1 MAAFATVVN
10 FWLGSSQGSREKD
23 AASERQAV
31 QQAELIERSAK
42 QNAEI
47 LEQSAKRN
55 ADLLKTVMK
64 SEPAA
69 KVEKPAKQL
78 ERCLDIVLKQEAIL
92 ERSGVTKFGITLEEL
107 QSSRN
112 DQSLADKNLMEL
124 SRDDAYEFYRM
135 RYWNVLKCDEL
146 PIGVDLVVFDLA
158 ADLGVAQSTKMLQKV
173 VGAESDGSMGPVTM
187 GAVKLMTPLDIVTK
201 LSELRRENKRGSS
214 EGMSRIKEIEDAAR
228 QMIAAASAV

>member
-1 MAAFATVVN
+1 AEQVVYIVIGALTAALATVVN
-10 FWLGSSQGSREKD
+10 FWLGSSQSSQRKD
-23 AASERQAV
+23 VANERQTA
-31 QQAELIERSAK
+31 QNAELIERSAK

-112 DQSLADKNLMEL
+112 DQSLADNLWSFHAMT
-124 SRDDAYEFYRM
+124 RT
-135 RYWNVLKCDEL
+135 N
-146 PIGVDLVVFDLA
+146 
-158 ADLGVAQSTKMLQKV
+158 STGCV
-173 VGAESDGSMGPVTM
+173 
-187 GAVKLMTPLDIVTK
+187 I
-201 LSELRRENKRGSS
+201 
-214 EGMSRIKEIEDAAR
+214 GMS
-228 QMIAAASAV
+228 